1 MNKIVIG
8 TREHADVDQN
18 TLALTY
24 ENANKWL
31 TMLRSDYFKE
41 IVLADIQ

>member
-1 MNKIVIG
+1 MSKIVIAK
-8 TREHADVDQN
+8 REQQENDPT
-18 TLALTY
+18 TLVFTY

-41 IVLADIQ
+41 ITLADIT